1 LTEKLDES
9 LEVTPEQ
16 LSRSTSDTVYT
27 TERSN
32 TGNSNGGESFLL
44 APPIPGPTPITATGD
59 DAASTFSFEP
69 ETGGSTSILARNVS
83 VKYYKPSNTTK
94 YSATQRYTDEVDD
107 DDSQLDEALNIDDGD
122 SIIDEYHQD
131 GSIAMWAG
139 SVEDYHNSFPRQNA
153 PPMSLS
159 DALGLSRVL
168 PLEPTNSAVVQAA
181 ACLNPE
187 SERSIDTTSSIAPDL
202 EDTTNF
208 PTPCIGGPRTPL
220 DGQALSYYFS
230 SADYDQDDDILG
242 LLDEV
247 NSVPDDCQPVDLF
260 RSKSLPMHLE
270 TSSTL
275 TRRHSSVI
283 RLLDNTITL
292 YSKPAFSEQN
302 LCNSG
307 PTDDVDVGDLPL
319 PQGLPHHHKTT
330 RALTPISERSLDSD
344 YSLH

>member
-1 LTEKLDES
+1 
-9 LEVTPEQ
+9 
-16 LSRSTSDTVYT
+16 
-27 TERSN
+27 
-32 TGNSNGGESFLL
+32 
-44 APPIPGPTPITATGD
+44 
-59 DAASTFSFEP
+59 
-69 ETGGSTSILARNVS
+69 VS
-83 VKYYKPSNTTK
+83 VKYYKPSSNTAK
-94 YSATQRYTDEVDD
+94 YSATQRYGDEVDD

-122 SIIDEYHQD
+122 SVIDEFHQD
-131 GSIAMWAG
+131 SSISMWAG
-139 SVEDYHNSFPRQNA
+139 SVEDYHNSFPPRENA
-153 PPMSLS
+153 SPMSLS

-168 PLEPTNSAVVQAA
+168 PLEPTNSAVVQAV
-181 ACLNPE
+181 ACLNPQPE
-187 SERSIDTTSSIAPDL
+187 QCIDTASSIAPDL

-247 NSVPDDCQPVDLF
+247 NSVPDDCRPVDLF

-270 TSSTL
+270 TSSAL

-292 YSKPAFSEQN
+292 YSKPAYSEQN
-302 LCNSG
+302 LANSG
-307 PTDDVDVGDLPL
+307 PTDDVDIGDLPL
-319 PQGLPHHHKTT
+319 PQGLPHHHHKTT
-330 RALTPISERSLDSD
+330 RALTPISERSFDSD